1 MDTLDEIYEYVNT
14 IYGIDI
20 KSDTRK
26 RDYVEGRALFY
37 VIARNKTNYS
47 LTCLGEYLNKHH
59 ATVIHAINNVSIH
72 LNKEILAKAF
82 LHFNLIE
89 DAPKE
94 TIAYLKDKTNKLE
107 NELKVTEEALRIMP
121 RLSKVTA
128 KLNRLTEE
136 QKQRANRR
144 NVLQFET
151 IDRCLSEVESTIDY
165 LEFEI

>member
-1 MDTLDEIYEYVNT
+1 MKKVFVAFITF
-14 IYGIDI
+14 
-20 KSDTRK
+20 
-26 RDYVEGRALFY
+26 A
-37 VIARNKTNYS
+37 VITTAFISQSEPN
-47 LTCLGEYLNKHH
+47 L
-59 ATVIHAINNVSIH
+59 
-72 LNKEILAKAF
+72 KEIVAKAF
-82 LHFNLIE
+82 LHFNLIK

-107 NELKVTEEALRIMP
+107 KELKVTEEALRIMP

-151 IDRCLSEVESTIDY
+151 IDRCLSEVESTIE
-165 LEFEI
+165 LLQFEI